1 MPKRFGPRLTCLF
14 LALSL
19 ASFGAWL
26 AFHSTAGATPQSS
39 EPGRPGGADS
49 LEQKFSTQVQ
59 PFFER
64 YCFECHGSKKRKAD
78 LDLSR
83 DFTVTAIAGNLRP
96 WDLVRARL
104 QEKEMPPEE
113 AARQPKADERAAAI
127 AWLRD
132 LGD

>member
-1 MPKRFGPRLTCLF
+1 MPKRFGPRLTCLL
-14 LALSL
+14 LALGL
-19 ASFGAWL
+19 ASFGAWV
-26 AFHSTAGATPQSS
+26 AFHSTAGATPQDSDS
-39 EPGRPGGADS
+39 GRPGGSHSGADS
-49 LEQKFSTQVQ
+49 LEQKFLTQVQ

-113 AARQPKADERAAAI
+113 ATRQPKDDERAAA
-127 AWLRD
+127 
-132 LGD
+132 